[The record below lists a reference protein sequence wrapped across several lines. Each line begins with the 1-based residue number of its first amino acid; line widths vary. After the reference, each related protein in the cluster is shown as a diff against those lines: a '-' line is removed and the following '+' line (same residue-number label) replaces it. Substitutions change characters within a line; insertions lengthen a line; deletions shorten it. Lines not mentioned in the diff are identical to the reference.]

1 MNNLEALK
9 SAVSY
14 PIDEM
19 KLRKA
24 LIDQSIDENG
34 IYSGL
39 SQSFELATAAVYILI
54 LTAANVSEGDY
65 QLSMTDKSNM
75 FKLVGAI
82 YSKYGL
88 KNPLNTSTIK
98 NKSNYW

>member
-34 IYSGL
+34 TYSGL